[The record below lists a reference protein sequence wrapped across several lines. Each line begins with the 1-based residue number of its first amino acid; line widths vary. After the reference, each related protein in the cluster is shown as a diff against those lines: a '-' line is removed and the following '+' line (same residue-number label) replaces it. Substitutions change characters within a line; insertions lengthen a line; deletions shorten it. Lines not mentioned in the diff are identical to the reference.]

1 MKEREETGSV
11 EPETDIINRLQ
22 VEAFKDPKF
31 RMKYGHFFEIERIER
46 RVAEQTS
53 GRDLHTVGTACD
65 ELSEY
70 KCAEG
75 NGSEIEEN
83 DGQESE
89 LVTAAQQL
97 SLEEDDKNESG
108 ADYNSS

>member
-1 MKEREETGSV
+1 MKEKAETGSI
-11 EPETDIINRLQ
+11 EAQTDIMNRLQ

-31 RMKYGHFFEIERIER
+31 RMKYGHLFEIERIER
-46 RVAEQTS
+46 RVAEKTL
-53 GRDLHTVGTACD
+53 GRDLHTVDTASD
-65 ELSEY
+65 EPSEY